1 MDQNQISGH
10 DADLNVEN
18 PEEFQIIVDFPSVPP
33 PLAGEGVDDSD
44 VDFGLMET
52 MTGRGSVA
60 ERMEARSKAAIQS
73 AMATIQEMAMQTD
86 LMRKG
91 IPGGS
96 QPRMIKIKFGVNL
109 DFEAGALLARSGV
122 GATMEIELEWARR
135 SDDVLRVLRA
145 ETDVDAALF
154 TDADNQTT

>member
-1 MDQNQISGH
+1 MNQEQTTGKTI
-10 DADLNVEN
+10 DPDNLDVET
-18 PEEFQIIVDFPSVPP
+18 PDEFQIRVDFPNIPP
-33 PLAGEGVDDSD
+33 GAASGEIDESDIEFGVMDA
-44 VDFGLMET
+44 L
-52 MTGRGSVA
+52 TGGASVA
-60 ERMEARSKAAIQS
+60 EQMEERSKKAILAAMS
-73 AMATIQEMAMQTD
+73 TIQEMALQTD

-145 ETDVDAALF
+145 ETDVDNALF
-154 TDADNQTT
+154 APSE

>member
-1 MDQNQISGH
+1 MNQDQINGN
-10 DADLNVEN
+10 DANLNVEN
-18 PEEFQIIVDFPSVPP
+18 ADEFQIRVDFPNAPP
-33 PLAGEGVDDSD
+33 SAASGEIDAAD
-44 VDFGLMET
+44 VDFGLMDT
-52 MTGRGSVA
+52 LTGGASVA
-60 ERMEARSKAAIQS
+60 ERMEERSKSAILAA
-73 AMATIQEMAMQTD
+73 MTTIQEMALQTD

-145 ETDVDAALF
+145 ETDVESALF
-154 TDADNQTT
+154 TSSDE